1 MGRVGR
7 PSIGERAM
15 TPAEKQRAY
24 RERKFGNKPHVTKSA
39 DDGALAARVRQLEAE
54 LARERQEHKATRA
67 KFGNKDAV
75 TKQRSVE
82 TELAQAKARKVEN
95 ARQRLVLCRLMI
107 DIMRTVHGAYA
118 PASEPFGARLETFFV
133 GLCIA
138 VGDLDGKP
146 FSVAKIAAYMRVPR
160 TTVTR
165 RLAQL
170 QSWGLIDRRGR
181 NYYLHEKTLNSLMG
195 LRSYH
200 QVRGVLSKA
209 IEELTILDTLPD

>member
-1 MGRVGR
+1 M
-7 PSIGERAM
+7 
-15 TPAEKQRAY
+15 
-24 RERKFGNKPHVTKSA
+24 
-39 DDGALAARVRQLEAE
+39 
-54 LARERQEHKATRA
+54 
-67 KFGNKDAV
+67 
-75 TKQRSVE
+75 
-82 TELAQAKARKVEN
+82 AQDHWRKVEK

-118 PASEPFGARLETFFV
+118 PASDPFGTRLETFFI
-133 GLCIA
+133 GLCIG
-138 VGDLDGKP
+138 VGDFDGKP
-146 FSVAKIAAYMRVPR
+146 FSVAKIATYMRVPR

-181 NYYLHEKTLNSLMG
+181 NYYLHEKTLDSLMG

-209 IEELTILDTLPD
+209 IAELTVLDTLPD